1 MQPGGW
7 MWAKKRIDA
16 LWVEK
21 WKQGTPTSSDVCY
34 EYQEATELSVL
45 RQLALGAPVEM
56 VFSDT
61 FE

>member
-1 MQPGGW
+1 